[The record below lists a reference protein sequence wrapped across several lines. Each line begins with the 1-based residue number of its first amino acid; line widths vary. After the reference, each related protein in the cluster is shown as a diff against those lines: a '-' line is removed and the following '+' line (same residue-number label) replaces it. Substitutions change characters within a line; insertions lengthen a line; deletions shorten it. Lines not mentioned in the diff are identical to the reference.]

1 MKTRKNK
8 VALQLISLIVVL
20 LLSQQNI
27 YAMTGEK
34 TKRIH
39 PYANLPR
46 ISSFDELDYPF
57 KVHKAQLAAELMIAY
72 VDEGNKN
79 LPAEKTIILI
89 HGLGS
94 YLKAWNR
101 NIPELAKDYRVIAI
115 DLPGYGKSGKMPHPG
130 SMTWYASAIVKLMD
144 HLKLEKAWIGGHSM
158 GGQIAMVMSLYHP
171 DKVQGLILAAPAGFE
186 SFTKGQKQWFRNVMT
201 LDGVK
206 KTPVDDIQNNLY
218 YNFYRVP
225 AEAEFM
231 ITDRIMMRHAADF
244 DAYCYAVVQS
254 VNGMVDE
261 PVLPFLNKINKPT
274 LIIFGENDNLIPNRF
289 LNPGRTRDI
298 AEHGHK
304 HIKNSQ
310 LVMIPQTGHFVQ
322 FEGYETFN
330 KAVKDFIK

>member
-1 MKTRKNK
+1 MKTRKNI
-8 VALQLISLIVVL
+8 VALQLISLIVVV

-27 YAMTGEK
+27 HAMTGEK
-34 TKRIH
+34 TKRIN

-46 ISSFDELDYPF
+46 ISSFDELEYPF
-57 KVHKAQLAAELMIAY
+57 KVHKAQLAADLMIAY

-171 DKVQGLILAAPAGFE
+171 EKVQGLILAAPAGFE

-298 AEHGHK
+298 AENGHK
-304 HIKNSQ
+304 RIKNSQ